1 MWQYG
6 LTAETTDDWVTMASA
21 LMEAY
26 CRRPSLLVT
35 QYVERMRLTAGAQTV
50 RLSYRPLAAAAGAAS
65 ALVGVQVRYGR
76 PRRGELPDPFR
87 EQIAW
92 AFSVPG
98 SWNALD
104 VTTVDVN
111 ETTAELTFPVNFL
124 GLDYNEVEVTYTS
137 GAGDDSGCGEG
148 GLRAD
153 CEECAGDAG
162 DECEVEQDGH
172 DADAVLQRIADRSAG
187 ADAAEALC
195 GREAGVRRWRICV
208 SASVAAQR
216 AADVLL
222 RALAGGRCC
231 CGCRL
236 RRVLGMRRSSWGW
249 RCRRFRMWS
258 WRRWCFGRRGRRR
271 RRVRRRSGS

>member
-1 MWQYG
+1 MGYLLPTEYVQFG

-21 LMEAY
+21 LVESY

-65 ALVGVQVRYGR
+65 ALVGVRVRYSR

-111 ETTAELTFPVNFL
+111 KTTAELTFPVNFL

-137 GAGDDSGCGEG
+137 GLATIPN
-148 GLRAD
+148 
-153 CEECAGDAG
+153 
-162 DECEVEQDGH
+162 
-172 DADAVLQRIADRSAG
+172 AVKVA
-187 ADAAEALC
+187 
-195 GREAGVRRWRICV
+195 CV
-208 SASVAAQR
+208 QIVKNAQ
-216 AADVLL
+216 ATP
-222 RALAGGRCC
+222 
-231 CGCRL
+231 
-236 RRVLGMRRSSWGW
+236 GMNVK
-249 RCRRFRMWS
+249 WS
-258 WRRWCFGRRGRRR
+258 KMDTMQMEYF
-271 RRVRRRSGS
+271 SGSLIDPQVQLLLKPYVAERLG